1 MSTQDVNRPWIERNG
16 PKTALAAAAILT
28 FVGEFE
34 LATLAHYP
42 LLLAVFFPIAIDVYA
57 FTAFHVGR
65 KVDVT
70 VSVGLMLIAQIA
82 SHLAKAG
89 LIPLTGVSGIGFM
102 VVVVSIPPIVAYRA
116 HQIIKPE
123 LPEADPEP
131 QPDPLVV
138 EEPAPVV
145 VKGRR
150 VQPKVKRSKVETAA
164 LVRSFMCEHP
174 NTSQAA
180 AARALNL
187 SEKWVSEC
195 LKLNQAGAGA

>member
-1 MSTQDVNRPWIERNG
+1 MSTSEVSRPWIERNG

-34 LATLAHYP
+34 LAALAHYP

-65 KVDVT
+65 RVDVT
-70 VSVGLMLIAQIA
+70 VSVLLMLIAQIA

-89 LIPLTGVSGIGFM
+89 LIPLTGVSGIVFM

-123 LPEADPEP
+123 IPKVDPEP
-131 QPDPLVV
+131 EPVV
-138 EEPAPVV
+138 VQEHDAVPAP

-150 VQPKVKRSKVETAA
+150 SQQKVKRSKAETAA

-174 NTSQAA
+174 NASQAA